1 MSTLNALGLP
11 LLEGLGVG
19 IIQQAANAALGP
31 GVLTIGDD
39 GSGLSMDL
47 NLPGGSQSIN
57 VDGLSVG
64 PPGLSGRVHIDG
76 LSPSNPLTATL
87 FDGFSIGLTAF
98 DVTLAH
104 GGLAASH
111 IKGQL
116 TIPFFTDSSGNPKG
130 NPKTLDVELGFKA
143 GTFSVTLAAVE
154 TVNSTTADGLVQL
167 IYQINS
173 LVTVEIDVAS
183 LEIDKAPDGTVRIVL
198 SGTLVITTGDLAWPS
213 FELQGLGIDS
223 KGHVSLDGGWINLP
237 SQTALDFYG
246 FHLCIQRLGFGS
258 DDSGRWIGFNGDIHL
273 VEGLSLGGS
282 VQGLRINLETGALSL
297 DGVGISFEIPGV
309 LSIDGEIDHVH
320 VDVTSPTDLTNA
332 GLMPSLYKFL
342 PPNPP
347 NVPASPIRVDVFAGQ
362 VDVVIEAADDL
373 EVDAHFIVG
382 HFGGVSV
389 FFLDIDVELPVG
401 IPIFLDVSL
410 YGLQGL
416 VASNLEPDPARTN
429 NTWWEWYKYPT
440 DVNGIDTSAT
450 PDYDATDVNKWL
462 NYPLSGAFALGAG
475 ATIGTSADDGFTVSA
490 AITLVVMLPGPAISL
505 IGKANIL
512 SKRIGAAQQD
522 ANFEAMATYDGNAG
536 TFDLTIDAQ
545 YQIPVVLDI
554 EGTAEL
560 YVDAPQ
566 SVWFFALGK
575 PPHEKRLK
583 ARIFDI
589 FETDAYFV
597 IGDWGLLTG
606 TWTGYSSSWSF
617 GPLSVS
623 LDAYLATLAAIQ
635 WSPLQI
641 AGGIELHGDVH
652 LSGVI
657 APVPGIMRLFWA
669 FSPSTPPESPSQED
683 SSLAN
688 MLDTLEARCRSDG
701 PPAGPRSIDPLPGS
715 RSFLTVSAVA

>member
-111 IKGQL
+111 IGGQL

-246 FHLCIQRLGFGS
+246 FHLALQRLGFGS

-450 PDYDATDVNKWL
+450 PDYDATDVNKWI
-462 NYPLSGAFALGAG
+462 NYPLSGAFAIGAG

-583 ARIFDI
+583 ARLFDI

-597 IGDWGLLTG
+597 VGDWGLLTG

-652 LSGVI
+652 LS
-657 APVPGIMRLFWA
+657 AFGIGFGLTA
-669 FSPSTPPESPSQED
+669 D
-683 SSLAN
+683 AL
-688 MLDTLEARCRSDG
+688 LEGSARTRSG
-701 PPAGPRSIDPLPGS
+701 
-715 RSFLTVSAVA
+715 SAVSSR